1 MTEQV
6 CYTLIEVCHL
16 VDISPEELTEVVGL
30 GVITPLQDETNWL
43 FDYHALRNLRRARR
57 LQIELELEW
66 SGIAVALTL
75 MEKVQ
80 RLEKENMQLR
90 RQLERLLHTV

>member
-6 CYTLIEVCHL
+6 RYTVIEICRS

-30 GVITPLQDETNWL
+30 GVITPLQAESNWI
-43 FDYHALRNLRRARR
+43 FDYHALRSLQRARR

-66 SGIAVALTL
+66 SGIAIALTL
-75 MEKVQ
+75 MDKVE
-80 RLEKENMQLR
+80 RLEKENVQLR
-90 RQLERLLHTV
+90 RQLDRLLHTV

>member
-1 MTEQV
+1 MSEHV
-6 CYTLIEVCHL
+6 RYTVVEICRS

-30 GVITPLQDETNWL
+30 GVITPLESTPSWL

-66 SGIAVALTL
+66 AGIAMALTL
-75 MEKVQ
+75 MEKVEH
-80 RLEKENMQLR
+80 LEKENEHLR
-90 RQLERLLHTV
+90 RQLERMLHTI